1 MGWREIV
8 SSLLLCGGA
17 LCRPSLLGAARGFP
31 FQQNI
36 INQRHHGHA
45 SHLHHRQGH
54 SLEVSPLDGLYGAPA
69 ELPSYGEEEL
79 PSYGQ
84 EELPA
89 YTSAAASGSAPSPS
103 VAAPMMMM
111 DPSYYF
117 EYKSADSERT
127 EDADSTGS
135 ITGKYGYKTAG
146 GNDILVQY
154 SASPQ
159 TGFVIENMDELAA
172 ALERSAAEAALV
184 KAKPYTGETVEVE
197 YVGPKVDS
205 VTNTQ
210 DSSYSYAYSGTDKA
224 QQEVADAQGNVK
236 GSYSFKTA
244 DGQDFEVK
252 YTSGVG
258 GFVVDNLEELLALS
272 NPQSAEYAA
281 VVAEHAAIAAEQEA
295 LATEAQAVIA
305 ARSGS
310 VSSPAAQPYIHEE
323 IEAEPYIHEDVPYVH
338 EEIVAEPYIHDDGS
352 SAAANT
358 DASYGFAYNEDS
370 AERKESADASGLI
383 QGSYK
388 YTNAEGN
395 NINVEYEAGSGIG
408 FVIKN
413 QDDLNAAI
421 RKATEDGAIAAA
433 TKKAQ
438 SADSSGS
445 SSSSASSSTAYSSSA
460 AASSFSAAA
469 LPLPG
474 YGDSAASAFSLPD
487 SNAQPA
493 YGRRRVAVRKQNV
506 AASSQHAI
514 AQSSGGAVMDRSFMF
529 TAVGDDHEFMESADA
544 AGERTGS
551 YSYVNPDGENILVKY
566 SAGKEGF
573 VILNPREVLPQAHV
587 V

>member
-281 VVAEHAAIAAEQEA
+281 VVAEHAAIAA
-295 LATEAQAVIA
+295 A
-305 ARSGS
+305 ARKNSEDTNG
-310 VSSPAAQPYIHEE
+310 PAAETYVHEDIDAEPYIHEEIEAESYVHQDIEAEPYIHEE
-323 IEAEPYIHEDVPYVH
+323 IEAEPYIDEQVSYVH
-338 EEIVAEPYIHDDGS
+338 NEIAAEPYIHEEGS
-352 SAAANT
+352 TDPTAA
-358 DASYGFAYNEDS
+358 
-370 AERKESADASGLI
+370 ASGL
-383 QGSYK
+383 Y
-388 YTNAEGN
+388 
-395 NINVEYEAGSGIG
+395 
-408 FVIKN
+408 
-413 QDDLNAAI
+413 
-421 RKATEDGAIAAA
+421 GAPSARS
-433 TKKAQ
+433 TGAQ
-438 SADSSGS
+438 
-445 SSSSASSSTAYSSSA
+445 
-460 AASSFSAAA
+460 
-469 LPLPG
+469 
-474 YGDSAASAFSLPD
+474 
-487 SNAQPA
+487 
-493 YGRRRVAVRKQNV
+493 
-506 AASSQHAI
+506 
-514 AQSSGGAVMDRSFMF
+514 AVMDRSFMF